1 VQAAIVKQRFLFTV
15 CTIYFGIVSLLAVS
29 AMVDYEADPRKIVPP
44 LERFLDWLKPVGIL
58 WLIFLAIN
66 LSWLSGLNFHVDNE
80 ISAIRIDPLIWLEQ
94 GRWGAYLFERF
105 VLPQSFLA
113 TFPVAFYGLMG
124 CFAYLLILNSVGVKY
139 KQLRICDYLLFPI
152 FISFPSITFLF
163 SYSANIAMQGLALLL
178 TAASA
183 RVFARCMQPDRRAFV
198 GEAVLVLIWGA
209 FAISLYQTNVLLLWA
224 SLMVP
229 VLFCLLADAAG
240 QDWKIGQ
247 ALKAFFLALL
257 LSAGAFGLYWLA
269 EINWLNKLHLS
280 LFYIQ
285 SLVDQSLFL
294 KAPLSV
300 MASNWSELVNLIG
313 GAVPVF
319 GTSGRPLGLLVLFS
333 LLIVLVN
340 LFKGPS
346 PLNSAVKVLLLF
358 GFLISPIA
366 FGLLL
371 KIPAP
376 VRSIVSLP
384 LVVWFIVWMAQ
395 RLIKRLILAR
405 GMVAILACGLIN
417 LFYVISYRASSNQL
431 IQAHDLGVAEAI
443 ALECARQVPGFTYKA
458 SSRYFLSL
466 HGKLHFQNI
475 FGPTADSDTE
485 VSIFEIEYVRPLR
498 VIALLRI
505 LGLADFRLVPQE
517 EEPRLEP
524 YFAAMPCWPSPGA
537 VKLVGNVV
545 LLKLG
550 E

>member
-1 VQAAIVKQRFLFTV
+1 
-15 CTIYFGIVSLLAVS
+15 
-29 AMVDYEADPRKIVPP
+29 
-44 LERFLDWLKPVGIL
+44 
-58 WLIFLAIN
+58 
-66 LSWLSGLNFHVDNE
+66 
-80 ISAIRIDPLIWLEQ
+80 
-94 GRWGAYLFERF
+94 
-105 VLPQSFLA
+105 
-113 TFPVAFYGLMG
+113 
-124 CFAYLLILNSVGVKY
+124 
-139 KQLRICDYLLFPI
+139 
-152 FISFPSITFLF
+152 
-163 SYSANIAMQGLALLL
+163 
-178 TAASA
+178 
-183 RVFARCMQPDRRAFV
+183 
-198 GEAVLVLIWGA
+198 
-209 FAISLYQTNVLLLWA
+209 
-224 SLMVP
+224 
-229 VLFCLLADAAG
+229 
-240 QDWKIGQ
+240 
-247 ALKAFFLALL
+247 
-257 LSAGAFGLYWLA
+257 
-269 EINWLNKLHLS
+269 
-280 LFYIQ
+280 
-285 SLVDQSLFL
+285 
-294 KAPLSV
+294 